1 MKSMRPREHSST
13 LSPSFYFKLEK
24 FYCHKKSPRNLIKE
38 CQIQSDI
45 YLIEDCKP
53 RAKHIHAIKIT
64 WDTFH
69 DSAVSAIDAA
79 DSIPLFDGISHS
91 HFHDEIS
98 HFCIRN
104 KRWSNVGRQVCALN
118 PRTTRAKFHCGT
130 LYKGKQSLG
139 ALS

>member
-1 MKSMRPREHSST
+1 MRPREHSST

-24 FYCHKKSPRNLIKE
+24 FYCHKKSPKNRIKE

-53 RAKHIHAIKIT
+53 RAKHSRYKNNLGH
-64 WDTFH
+64 FPV
-69 DSAVSAIDAA
+69 DSAISVIDAA
-79 DSIPLFDGISHS
+79 DSIALFDGISHS
-91 HFHDEIS
+91 HFYDEIC